1 MIRKISKTNM
11 NQLDLHGSESWEPL
25 IAVLIRPNKSEA
37 FVADDLRGVFTADEL
52 REIAKHLDQVN
63 HA

>member
-25 IAVLIRPNKSEA
+25 IAVLIRPNRS
-37 FVADDLRGVFTADEL
+37 
-52 REIAKHLDQVN
+52 
-63 HA
+63 